1 MSLFKVLKS
10 QSKHIQEFNDI
21 EVNTKHNIIIIV
33 IYHLKLVRI

>member
-21 EVNTKHNIIIIV
+21 EVNTKHSIIISDLSFKIG
-33 IYHLKLVRI
+33 